1 MGAFHGISQQVR
13 KRSQVKYF
21 GLILIILTDDD
32 MQKTSMVSNKLG
44 NFLHLCHQLSNFRG
58 RS

>member
-1 MGAFHGISQQVR
+1 MGAFHGISQQVG

-32 MQKTSMVSNKLG
+32 MQK
-44 NFLHLCHQLSNFRG
+44 NFHG
-58 RS
+58 